1 MPKLFIRNEFFW
13 HYWSKFTQN
22 QMTPKIPGLIHFHLA
37 TCRTLYIKTERLK
50 KKLEARLFKSNH
62 NCHKN
67 PERVQM
73 CTEGPFKH
81 LRLNFFALSTVS
93 QRSRFWEL
101 PHISIFY

>member
-22 QMTPKIPGLIHFHLA
+22 QMIPKIPGLIHFHLA

-93 QRSRFWEL
+93 QRSRLWEL